1 VNPYREADGSI
12 TYHKI
17 GGQGGGGA
25 GGEISLQDALGNK
38 EMMLDWLQQQMK
50 KRPELFGG
58 MLGDGMGA
66 MGASRGGR
74 TTEPTGFPK
83 AFVAPEGTIPEAFD
97 AQPGAVKG
105 GGSVG
110 SVVAASRPLMEEA
123 VNRATAL
130 AAQKA
135 FAGGKG
141 RSGGYMK
148 ELGNAARKGA
158 LDYNN
163 IIANTVFKAAE
174 GDASRRAA
182 AEQALQNRRLQSWG
196 RMGDWQNQANEL
208 AKQQAFNAWRTQGG
222 WEQEATQRDADRN
235 LAAQSQFNARYWPMI
250 QGLMSS
256 VMGGA

>member
-38 EMMLDWLQQQMK
+38 EMLLDWLQQQMK

-74 TTEPTGFPK
+74 TTEPTGFPG
-83 AFVAPEGTIPEAFD
+83 AFVAPEGTMPEAFD

-110 SVVAASRPLMEEA
+110 SVVAASRPLMEES
-123 VNRATAL
+123 VNRAMAL

-135 FAGGKG
+135 GAGGKLH
-141 RSGGYMK
+141 SGGYIK
-148 ELGNAARKGA
+148 ELGGAARGGA
-158 LDYNN
+158 MDLNK
-163 IIANTVFKAAE
+163 IIADATFKAAE
-174 GDASRRAA
+174 SDANRRAA
-182 AEQALQNRRLQSWG
+182 AEQAFQNRRLSSWG

-208 AKQQAFNAWRTQGG
+208 WRTQGG